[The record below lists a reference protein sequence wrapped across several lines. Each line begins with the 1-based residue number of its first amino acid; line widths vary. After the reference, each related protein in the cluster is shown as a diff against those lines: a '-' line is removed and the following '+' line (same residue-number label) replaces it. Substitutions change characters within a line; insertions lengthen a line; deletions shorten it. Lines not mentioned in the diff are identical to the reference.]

1 MLNTLERLADGLGL
15 VTSAISRL
23 TLVGVAFCLILQVV
37 LRYVFNASLPWPE
50 EAARYLM
57 IWTVMLAGSLL
68 VKDEQLVRVDF
79 FDHFWPERALSI
91 RNALFR
97 LLLAGLLF
105 VLVWK
110 GWENALFGQR
120 RTSVTLGIS
129 FFWIYLAVPVGGALM
144 MFHMVV
150 LAIRDLVRGT
160 PRTGPSILNAEV

>member
-1 MLNTLERLADGLGL
+1 
-15 VTSAISRL
+15 
-23 TLVGVAFCLILQVV
+23 
-37 LRYVFNASLPWPE
+37 
-50 EAARYLM
+50 M

-79 FDHFWPERALSI
+79 FDHFWPERALSL

-120 RTSVTLGIS
+120 RTAVTIGIS

-144 MFHMVV
+144 MFHMIV
-150 LAIRDLVRGT
+150 LAIRDLVRGS
-160 PRTGPSILNAEV
+160 PKTGPSILNAEV